1 MHVVIMRSGQGLV
14 AFAQR
19 QPMIEKSQARCRV
32 LCQRDVLPVA
42 ANVVSD
48 GTADLQ
54 RDEHSTVQELKNE
67 VAALTATVKEQA
79 AQIQKVSAQLEAS
92 KPAPQVVSNP
102 YGRTEISHGTVSW
115 QTH

>member
-1 MHVVIMRSGQGLV
+1 MHVVIMRSGQALV

-79 AQIQKVSAQLEAS
+79 AQS
-92 KPAPQVVSNP
+92 K
-102 YGRTEISHGTVSW
+102 R
-115 QTH
+115 